1 MHKVKSHKEK
11 LHNVKPHNVKP
22 HNVRATKI
30 LGVSAQDIP
39 HRMNFSIRQIFKYLN
54 SLHSTYV
61 IKFCKRQFL
70 VINLYFSIWNRTV
83 SHKTMFTVSHF
94 TLSCRDF
101 LWCTKLSKLCFII
114 IGLVTYTKLILYV
127 KYVTEIVA
135 KNLFCCEYFP

>member
-1 MHKVKSHKEK
+1 MKFLLQYQFHFMLFFYTQQGSCTKCEMHKVKYHKVK
-11 LHNVKPHNVKP
+11 LRNVKL

-83 SHKTMFTVSHF
+83 SHKTLACGDS
-94 TLSCRDF
+94 LQLDSRK
-101 LWCTKLSKLCFII
+101 TKLSKLYFII
-114 IGLVTYTKLILYV
+114 Q
-127 KYVTEIVA
+127 VA
-135 KNLFCCEYFP
+135 LTLHDFCFSK